1 MTISVNLQYVRRA
14 EESVFDTFSTV
25 QVKDDEGND
34 VVLFFNHK
42 NHADHAY
49 RVAREINR
57 IAEDK

>member
-14 EESVFDTFSTV
+14 EEFIHDTFSTV
-25 QVKDDEGND
+25 RVKDDDGNQ
-34 VVLFFNHK
+34 VVLFFNRY

-57 IAEDK
+57 MTE